1 MAKYTKKIK
10 TRKPNK
16 SVKPNKSDKRK
27 RTKQGRKRIIST
39 RRGKPSTLKLTIMN
53 NTRDESCKKNNFTVC
68 CPHMPPDDK
77 RRYVATNEKTVLK
90 YKGKNYQLHT
100 CCLMCS
106 QSMNKLA
113 KNVKK
118 FNKHHLP
125 IIKNG
130 HLYLAN
136 KHTGFHVQKLKQ
148 I

>member
-16 SVKPNKSDKRK
+16 SDKRK
-27 RTKQGRKRIIST
+27 RKAQTQKRKRKQNISKN
-39 RRGKPSTLKLTIMN
+39 GVKQTLKLTIMN
-53 NTRDESCKKNNFTVC
+53 NTRDEPCKKNNFTAC

-77 RRYVATNEKTVLK
+77 RRYVATNEKTLLK
-90 YKGKNYQLHT
+90 YKGKKYELHT

-106 QSMNKLA
+106 EALNKLA
-113 KNVKK
+113 KNVRK
-118 FNKHHLP
+118 FNKLHIP

-148 I
+148 IK

>member
-10 TRKPNK
+10 TRKTNTPN
-16 SVKPNKSDKRK
+16 KPNKSDKRK
-27 RTKQGRKRIIST
+27 KQSNKKKQKLSRNKV
-39 RRGKPSTLKLTIMN
+39 KPTLKLTIMN